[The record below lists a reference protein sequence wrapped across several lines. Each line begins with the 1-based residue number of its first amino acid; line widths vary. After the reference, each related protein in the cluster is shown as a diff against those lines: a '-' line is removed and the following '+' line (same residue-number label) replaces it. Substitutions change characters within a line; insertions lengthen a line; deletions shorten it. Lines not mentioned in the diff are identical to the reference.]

1 MHAYRKLTAY
11 AGLSEA
17 WEALGIF
24 GWVGFHNAD
33 QPARQAAR
41 KALDLDPN
49 LAAAHG
55 QLGNV
60 FMTYDW
66 DWSGAERE
74 LRRAVELD
82 PNNLRAR
89 VSFGDLLTA
98 LGRFS
103 EALEQKQRAVALDPL
118 SAVAQSSYGRTL
130 YRARRYEEAI
140 PHLQRAMELEPQ
152 VGLHPA
158 RLADVY
164 EQMGRVEDALPI
176 RQKQVE
182 DFASSYTLASLSRV
196 YALLGRRKEAQAALP
211 KALRAEPPSLSAVA
225 LAYFA
230 LGDKDRCFEWLNKGV
245 DDRQNVL
252 FWKIDPQLDPVRSD
266 PRFQALIARLKMP
279 ETR

>member
-1 MHAYRKLTAY
+1 M
-11 AGLSEA
+11 AGL
-17 WEALGIF
+17 IF
-24 GWVGFHNAD
+24 TSTD

-55 QLGNV
+55 QLGDLL
-60 FMTYDW
+60 MIYDW

-74 LRRAVELD
+74 MRRAVELD
-82 PNNLRAR
+82 PNSLRAR
-89 VSFGDLLTA
+89 VALGDLLTA
-98 LGRFS
+98 LGRFP
-103 EALEQKQRAVALDPL
+103 EALEQKRRAVALDPL
-118 SAVAQSSYGRTL
+118 SAMAQSSYGRTL

-140 PHLQRAMELEPQ
+140 PHLQRAIELEPQ
-152 VGLHPA
+152 VDLHPD

-164 EQMGRVEDALPI
+164 EQMGRIEDALPI
-176 RQKQVE
+176 RQKNAE
-182 DFASSYTLASLSRV
+182 ASSSYALASLSRI
-196 YALLGRRKEAQAALP
+196 YARLGRRKEAQAALD
-211 KALRAEPPSLSAVA
+211 KAIRAEPPNELSLA

-245 DDRQNVL
+245 DDRQNVM
-252 FWKIDPQLDPVRSD
+252 FWKIDPQVDPVRSD